1 MNNETVGK
9 FIDWFDDKLIKR
21 EIVRLKDEPLGR
33 KWFLNTAPDKPEG
46 KQNWIKLTSE
56 RLVHCY
62 KNMTDEN

>member
-9 FIDWFDDKLIKR
+9 FIDWFDDK
-21 EIVRLKDEPLGR
+21 
-33 KWFLNTAPDKPEG
+33 PEG
-46 KQNWIKLTSE
+46 QQNWIKLSSE

>member
-33 KWFLNTAPDKPEG
+33 KWFLNTTPDKPEG
-46 KQNWIKLTSE
+46 QQNWIKLSSE

-62 KNMTDEN
+62 KNMTDEG